1 MARPVWTATER
12 ARERIM
18 LYGPMGVGKTKAA
31 IDIARRMAGTDNT
44 MYVIDAENAWERMA
58 PQELIGTE
66 IFTTGEQEEGGGPL
80 HIAHVRG
87 WEQQSKAL
95 DYALTNARRND
106 WMVLDSASVLWDDIL
121 KSYIKK
127 VHGDDL
133 PEFLVQHRLEQVRA
147 NAKKREKGE
156 RETNTAGQDATLVEW
171 NFINPLWH
179 RTVTEPLTW
188 AGCHVLVLAE
198 AGELRSDG
206 RDSKQIKTLFS
217 DAGHKPRTQKG
228 LGFAMSTVLFMDK
241 TEVGDYKMLTVK
253 DREDSRGDRAAFERD
268 PWSDFVMDYL
278 KGVAGWKMQRPT

>member
-18 LYGPMGVGKTKAA
+18 LYGPMAVGKTKAA
-31 IDIARRMAGTDNT
+31 IDIARKMAGSGNT
-44 MYVIDAENAWERMA
+44 MWVIDAENAWERMA
-58 PQELIGTE
+58 PAELIGTE
-66 IFTTGEQEEGGGPL
+66 IFTTGEQEEGDGPL

-95 DYALTNARRND
+95 NHALTNARRND
-106 WMVLDSASVLWDDIL
+106 WVVLDSASVLWDDIL
-121 KSYIKK
+121 KAYIKK
-127 VHGDDL
+127 VHGEDL
-133 PEFLVQHRLEQVRA
+133 PEFLIQHRLGQVRSE
-147 NAKKREKGE
+147 KKA
-156 RETNTAGQDATLVEW
+156 TQGQDATLVEW

-241 TEVGDYKMLTVK
+241 TAVGDYRMLTVK
-253 DREDSRGDRAAFERD
+253 DREDSRGDRAGFERD
-268 PWSDFVMDYL
+268 EWGDFVMDYL
-278 KGVAGWKMQRPT
+278 KGVAGWKMKKQETEA

>member
-66 IFTTGEQEEGGGPL
+66 QFIGGEVEEGDGPL
-80 HIAHVRG
+80 HLAHVRG
-87 WEQQSKAL
+87 WEQQAKAMT
-95 DYALTNARRND
+95 YALTNAGRND
-106 WMVLDSASVLWDDIL
+106 WVVVDSASVLWDDIA
-121 KSYIKK
+121 KWYIRK

-133 PEFLVQHRLEQVRA
+133 PDFLLQHRLEQVRSD
-147 NAKKREKGE
+147 KKA
-156 RETNTAGQDATLVEW
+156 TQGQDAMLVEW
-171 NFINPLWH
+171 SFVNGLWH

-198 AGELRSDG
+198 AGGLRLDG

-241 TEVGDYKMLTVK
+241 TAVGDYRMLTVK
-253 DREDSRGDRAAFERD
+253 DREDSRGDRAGFDRD
-268 PWSDFVMDYL
+268 EWGDFVMDYL
-278 KGVAGWKMQRPT
+278 KGVAGWKMKKQETEA